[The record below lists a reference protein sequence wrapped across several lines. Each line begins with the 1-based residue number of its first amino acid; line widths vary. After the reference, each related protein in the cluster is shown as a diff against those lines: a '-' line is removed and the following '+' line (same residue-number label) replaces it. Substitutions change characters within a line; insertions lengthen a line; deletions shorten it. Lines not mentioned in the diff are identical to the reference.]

1 MNENVRSRALLEQHF
16 DIAFAAPDG
25 IKKLREL
32 ILTLAMQGKLV
43 PQDPNDQPASELL
56 KEIEVEKRR
65 MVKAEKI
72 REPKPLPDIKPE
84 EVPYGLP
91 MGWEWTRIRNIGHDW
106 GQKIPDRPFTYIDVG
121 SINNSKGIISED
133 VQLLGEDEAPS
144 RARKIVRQNT
154 VIYATVR
161 PYLLNIAIIGK
172 EYDPEPIASTA
183 FAIIHPYDVISNSF
197 IYHYL
202 RSPFFIS
209 YVELAMKGVAYPAIN
224 DGDFFRAPFPLP
236 PLAEQHRIVA
246 RIDQLMARCDEL
258 EKLRAESEAKRL
270 TVHISALNRLFE
282 AVRSDSFTEAWHF
295 INRHFGE
302 LYSVKANV
310 TELRKAILQLGVM
323 GKLVSQDPNDQPAS
337 DLLKEIEAEKRRL
350 VKEGKI
356 KPQKALPEIKSE
368 DVPYALPKGW
378 EWSRL
383 QNVLDVRDGTHDS
396 PRDAIG
402 KNTYPLITSKNFING
417 KIDFS
422 DARRISA
429 EDHMEIVKRSR
440 VDKLD
445 ILFSMIGGNIG
456 NQVIVEDE
464 TEFSIKNVALFK
476 YYSHQLTFPFFIK
489 RLMEYLAD
497 GLQKKAAGGAQPFV
511 SLGFLRSI
519 VIALPP
525 LAEQHRIVTKI
536 DKLMAL
542 CDQLEQQIDATAS
555 KQSALLSA
563 VMVNI

>member
-1 MNENVRSRALLEQHF
+1 MNEQDMSRALLEQHF

-56 KEIEVEKRR
+56 KDIDAEKRR
-65 MVKAEKI
+65 MVKAGKI

-84 EVPYGLP
+84 EVPYELP
-91 MGWEWTRIRNIGHDW
+91 VGWEWTRIRNIGHDW

-209 YVELAMKGVAYPAIN
+209 YVELAMKGVSYPAIN

-246 RIDQLMARCDEL
+246 RIDQLMSRCDEL
-258 EKLRAESEAKRL
+258 EKRRAER
-270 TVHISALNRLFE
+270 
-282 AVRSDSFTEAWHF
+282 
-295 INRHFGE
+295 
-302 LYSVKANV
+302 
-310 TELRKAILQLGVM
+310 
-323 GKLVSQDPNDQPAS
+323 DQ
-337 DLLKEIEAEKRRL
+337 
-350 VKEGKI
+350 
-356 KPQKALPEIKSE
+356 
-368 DVPYALPKGW
+368 
-378 EWSRL
+378 
-383 QNVLDVRDGTHDS
+383 
-396 PRDAIG
+396 
-402 KNTYPLITSKNFING
+402 
-417 KIDFS
+417 
-422 DARRISA
+422 
-429 EDHMEIVKRSR
+429 
-440 VDKLD
+440 
-445 ILFSMIGGNIG
+445 
-456 NQVIVEDE
+456 
-464 TEFSIKNVALFK
+464 
-476 YYSHQLTFPFFIK
+476 
-489 RLMEYLAD
+489 
-497 GLQKKAAGGAQPFV
+497 
-511 SLGFLRSI
+511 
-519 VIALPP
+519 
-525 LAEQHRIVTKI
+525 
-536 DKLMAL
+536 
-542 CDQLEQQIDATAS
+542 
-555 KQSALLSA
+555 KQTALLNA
-563 VMVNI
+563 VMAMI